1 MRGRKPQLAADP
13 VALDASTKPPSWL
26 SKHAKAEWRR
36 VAPVLIDRRI
46 LTDTDLTSLEHY
58 CTAAGQVREM
68 QKVIARDGSVIV
80 TERGPRA
87 HPAVRIQADAM
98 TRARLLAA
106 ELGLTPV
113 SRNRPSIRTDQEDH
127 DSASDLGV

>member
-1 MRGRKPQLAADP
+1 MKGRKPQLAADAN
-13 VALDASTKPPSWL
+13 ALDAKIRPPSWL
-26 SKHAKAEWRR
+26 SKHAKVEWHR
-36 VAPVLIDRRI
+36 VAPILIDRRI
-46 LTDTDLTSLEHY
+46 LTNTDLTSLEHY

-68 QKVIARDGSVIV
+68 QKIVAREGSVIM

-113 SRNRPSIRTDQEDH
+113 SRNRPAIRTDQEDD

>member
-1 MRGRKPQLAADP
+1 MKGRKPELVADAN
-13 VALDASTKPPSWL
+13 ALDGSTKPPTWL

-36 VAPVLIDRRI
+36 VAPILVDRRI

-58 CTAAGQVREM
+58 CTAAGHVREM
-68 QKVIARDGSVIV
+68 QKIIAREGSVV
-80 TERGPRA
+80 MTERGPRA

-98 TRARLLAA
+98 NRARLIGN
-106 ELGLTPV
+106 ELGLSPT
-113 SRNRPSIRTDQEDH
+113 SRNRPAIRTDQEDD

>member
-1 MRGRKPQLAADP
+1 MKGRKPQLVGDAS
-13 VALDASTKPPSWL
+13 ALNASTKPPAWL

-36 VAPVLIDRRI
+36 VAPILIDRRI

-58 CTAAGQVREM
+58 CTATGQVREM
-68 QKVIARDGSVIV
+68 QKIIACEGSVV
-80 TERGPRA
+80 MTERGLRA

-98 TRARLLAA
+98 NRARLIGN
-106 ELGLTPV
+106 ELGLSPT
-113 SRNRPSIRTDQEDH
+113 SRNRPAIRTDQEDD

>member
-1 MRGRKPQLAADP
+1 MRGRKPILNPDNNP
-13 VALDASTKPPSWL
+13 IIASPKAPSWL
-26 SKHAKAEWRR
+26 SKAAKAEWRR
-36 VAPVLIDRRI
+36 IAPLLMERRI
-46 LTDTDLTSLEHY
+46 LAETDLTTLAHY
-58 CTAAGQVREM
+58 CAATGMVQEQ
-68 QKVIARDGSVIV
+68 QKTINNEGCVVT

-106 ELGLTPV
+106 ELGLSPV
-113 SRNRPSIRTDQEDH
+113 SRNRPSIRTDQEDD

>member
-1 MRGRKPQLAADP
+1 MRGRKPTLNPDSNP
-13 VALDASTKPPSWL
+13 IIDAPKPPSWL
-26 SKHAKAEWRR
+26 GKAARAEWRR
-36 VAPVLIDRRI
+36 IAPLLMDRRI
-46 LTDTDLTSLEHY
+46 LAETDLTTLAHY
-58 CTAAGQVREM
+58 CAATGTVQEQQKTINREGY
-68 QKVIARDGSVIV
+68 VVA

-113 SRNRPSIRTDQEDH
+113 SRNRPSIRTDQEDD